1 MDRSD
6 FMNIM
11 QLTDA
16 DVRVADPDIVGI
28 ALVVVHR
35 SRSGELQLQIGS
47 NIPEDALFEALFD
60 MARGDIKRKTRH
72 G

>member
-1 MDRSD
+1 MLKHD
-6 FMNIM
+6 FLNIM

-16 DVRVADPDIVGI
+16 DARVVDPDILGI

-35 SRSGELQLQIGS
+35 SRTGELQLQIGS
-47 NIPEDALFEALFD
+47 NVPEEALIEALFD
-60 MARGDIKRKTRH
+60 MRQDKRKTRH